1 MAWVKTT
8 VFRKKLE
15 LDVSNNQYI
24 NLKQYTSNIAWV
36 DEKVF
41 VNQNSFNVVGM
52 GTDMTNYYGLSYAVA
67 NPVGDNIYHTQIGI
81 AVPSNQQQNASY
93 GLISTGGL
101 NYTPHGNNIIH
112 TGIWSGFLAFFTFTN
127 KRNGLTNDCG
137 IEVYASNRLV
147 ARHYVKTPD
156 RFLNNFNVAYFVA
169 GTTMTGN
176 IEIRPVGTLKYKV
189 GYEPIVCYNL
199 FIYTVPLTIYNNTG
213 RLIALEGDI

>member
-1 MAWVKTT
+1 MTKPLGSEN
-8 VFRKKLE
+8 FSFSYENLNDYIKERRQRDRNERLYQKGKNKK
-15 LDVSNNQYI
+15 
-24 NLKQYTSNIAWV
+24 
-36 DEKVF
+36 
-41 VNQNSFNVVGM
+41 
-52 GTDMTNYYGLSYAVA
+52 
-67 NPVGDNIYHTQIGI
+67 
-81 AVPSNQQQNASY
+81 
-93 GLISTGGL
+93 
-101 NYTPHGNNIIH
+101 IICQ
-112 TGIWSGFLAFFTFTN
+112 
-127 KRNGLTNDCG
+127 DCG